1 MNVDEDELWS
11 NGSML
16 KIKWK
21 PLGILGVEDLTKKI
35 INGKVFCW
43 ILDELMMLI
52 QPIGCR
58 IKKFPLPW
66 NI

>member
-21 PLGILGVEDLTKKI
+21 PLGILGVEDLTKKKLM
-35 INGKVFCW
+35 GKCFVEFS
-43 ILDELMMLI
+43 M
-52 QPIGCR
+52 
-58 IKKFPLPW
+58 
-66 NI
+66 N